1 MFRCPCHIVTFE
13 TVVILAAT
21 VEELSRTPLDGNLS
35 GWQTWMT
42 TVSTFTFAHPC
53 YHFSLATILLLL
65 TTIWPITMT
74 KQHTKPDL
82 ACLSIYRKLCYCGRD
97 QKLWRISSRW
107 TTSGVSQ
114 PPRAQ
119 IATRFQIWKD
129 LLLGLALS
137 SKILVVWN
145 FNRGILV
152 MCPEK
157 EKKWQGKI
165 A

>member
-1 MFRCPCHIVTFE
+1 M
-13 TVVILAAT
+13 
-21 VEELSRTPLDGNLS
+21 G
-35 GWQTWMT
+35 
-42 TVSTFTFAHPC
+42 
-53 YHFSLATILLLL
+53 
-65 TTIWPITMT
+65 
-74 KQHTKPDL
+74 
-82 ACLSIYRKLCYCGRD
+82 GRD

-129 LLLGLALS
+129 LLLGLALG

-157 EKKWQGKI
+157 EKSHKEKKSLIVRKKDWIGRVKVLWNKRGTCIFAYLPKI
-165 A
+165 CKTPAMHFTSFCIELELNIHSPIAQETPRSSILLQHHASS